1 MDWGNVY
8 GWLKVGHFVGLI
20 SWMAGLFY
28 LPRLFV
34 YHVSTANPETHKTFE
49 VMEYKLYRII
59 MVPAMHV
66 TLLCGGMLV
75 YLKPTNIYRGWFHT
89 KMTCVLGLVIFQ
101 FVLNHYRKQLLAN
114 QCTKSHVYFRV
125 LNEVPTVLLL
135 IIVFCAVFHPFG

>member
-1 MDWGNVY
+1 MDLVLLY
-8 GWLKVGHFVGLI
+8 GFFKIGHYVGVI

-34 YHVSTANPETHKTFE
+34 YHVSTDNPDTHKTFE
-49 VMEYKLYRII
+49 VMERKLYIMI
-59 MVPAMHV
+59 MVPAMWV
-66 TLLCGGMLV
+66 TLICGSSLV

-89 KMTCVLGLVIFQ
+89 KMACVLGLVIFQ